1 MLRTAIVV
9 SLLAAAAHARSVLVP
24 RDGENSQ
31 TRQSKRGDVLMN
43 NWCGPVKQV
52 NQVTSVE
59 ASWAVPSVSR
69 QQGTTDD
76 NWFYHWVG
84 IDGVGNCNVLLQA
97 GTGSTIYNGFTDT
110 YAWYEFYP
118 GNMTYAREVPV
129 APGDNVY
136 VSVVATS
143 TTTGTIYIENLTSR
157 RSHTYYLQSD
167 FGALCLQ
174 HAEWIAEAPG
184 MPLPNFS
191 TFSMT
196 GAKGATAGG
205 QTFDMQ
211 GSDMDYMYHF
221 GPCHAQL
228 QGGSD
233 VTFYNS
239 V

>member
-1 MLRTAIVV
+1 M
-9 SLLAAAAHARSVLVP
+9 
-24 RDGENSQ
+24 
-31 TRQSKRGDVLMN
+31 K
-43 NWCGPVKQV
+43 
-52 NQVTSVE
+52 
-59 ASWAVPSVSR
+59 ASNFS
-69 QQGTTDD
+69 
-76 NWFYHWVG
+76 
-84 IDGVGNCNVLLQA
+84 
-97 GTGSTIYNGFTDT
+97 
-110 YAWYEFYP
+110 
-118 GNMTYAREVPV
+118 
-129 APGDNVY
+129 
-136 VSVVATS
+136 
-143 TTTGTIYIENLTSR
+143 YIENLTSR